1 MKKQKFILIVFLI
14 AVFISSMFSFAG
26 VVGAE
31 EGVTKIK
38 FANVFWLEPGRKEQ
52 FERYSKAFEEKFPQY
67 KIEPIA
73 IPYNEYT
80 DKMKILLA
88 SDPPDLLQVYDQ
100 QIKLWADQGYLE
112 PLDDYLDFTTLMDEF
127 ASPAAQKV
135 AEIDGKM
142 YGIYELAGTYSGLI
156 YNKKM
161 LQDAGVEVPKTPDE
175 LITAALKLTKAPDQY
190 GFIAANT
197 PQNPAYLMQHAMIT
211 INGFGG
217 RIVKEDGT
225 FGINSPEFIEGVK
238 FYKKLYDSGVVP
250 KAMDYTTQR
259 KLFFAG
265 KAAMCQDGGYF
276 VSWTESENPNLKG
289 LIDLAPLPYPKNT
302 YPLEVEFFSISSK
315 SSPEVKKGAVE
326 WLKFFLTPEIQA
338 DYLSFAV
345 EPVTMKAAI
354 TEKFKKQYPWFRVT
368 EAAVPVGIPL
378 VLAGYET
385 QTPEIRKI
393 VSDYI
398 GKVLQ
403 LNEDPTKAM
412 NDCQKEIE
420 ALVSK

>member
-1 MKKQKFILIVFLI
+1 MKKQKSILIVFFI
-14 AVFISSMFSFAG
+14 AVFILSMFSFAG

-31 EGVTKIK
+31 ERVTKIK

-52 FERYSKAFEEKFPQY
+52 FERFSKAFEEKFPQY

-73 IPYNEYT
+73 IPYTDYT

-88 SDPPDLLQVYDQ
+88 SADPPDLFQVYDQ

-112 PLDDYLDFTTLMDEF
+112 PLDDYFDFTTLVDEF
-127 ASPAAQKV
+127 ASPSAQKV
-135 AEIDGKM
+135 GEIDGKM
-142 YGIYELAGTYSGLI
+142 YGIYELAGTYGGLI

-175 LITAALKLTKAPDQY
+175 LISVSLKLTKAPYQY
-190 GFIAANT
+190 GFITANT
-197 PQNPAYLMQHAMIT
+197 PANPAHLMQHSMVT

-238 FYKKLYDSGVVP
+238 FYKKLNDSGAVP
-250 KAMDYTTQR
+250 KAMDYSTQR

-276 VSWTESENPNLKG
+276 VAWAKNANPDLI
-289 LIDLAPLPYPKNT
+289 IDLAPLPYPKNT
-302 YPLEVEFFSISSK
+302 CPLEVEFFSISSK

-326 WLKFFLTPEIQA
+326 FLKFFLTPEIQA
-338 DYLSFAV
+338 DYLSFCV

-354 TEKFKKQYPWFRVT
+354 TEKFRKQYPWYRFL
-368 EAAVPVGIPL
+368 EAAASVGIPL
-378 VLAGYET
+378 VLPGYEN

-403 LNEDPTKAM
+403 SNEDPTKAM
-412 NDCQKEIE
+412 NDCQKEVE